1 MTKAIITSSTVPSK
15 VSPDKRIPWQ
25 IGIRTAENGT
35 NDNYIGGAM
44 FKRPVERGDKPV
56 NAATFALTDPQTG
69 EPKKMPPGKNVSGTV
84 PIRPLTEWKAAI
96 PNRLEWVAIVGWLEK
111 IGRGKWGLHGTDRRN
126 HAVTVKKAAPG
137 IVDWIKDHPE
147 VVAAGTAG
155 AVGLTYVATQK

>member
-44 FKRPVERGDKPV
+44 FKTARGERRQ
-56 NAATFALTDPQTG
+56 ARERRYLRTHRPQTG
-69 EPKKMPPGKNVSGTV
+69 EPRKCHRGRTSPARS

-126 HAVTVKKAAPG
+126 HAVTVKRPP
-137 IVDWIKDHPE
+137 PE
-147 VVAAGTAG
+147 SST
-155 AVGLTYVATQK
+155 GLRTTPRLSQQGRPERSG